1 MAVKIRLKRLGSK
14 KRPFYRIV
22 AMDARTPRDGQS
34 LQIIG
39 TYNPTKEPAE
49 LNVDEERALYWLGVG
64 AEPSDTA
71 RSLLSKKGVMEK
83 FHQQKL
89 AKKSTEAAE

>member
-22 AMDARTPRDGQS
+22 AMDSRTPRDGQS
-34 LQIIG
+34 LEIIG
-39 TYNPTKEPAE
+39 TYNPIKEPAE
-49 LNVDEERALYWLGVG
+49 LQINEEKALYWLGVG

-71 RSLLSKKGVMEK
+71 RNLLSKQGVMQK
-83 FHQQKL
+83 FHELKL
-89 AKKSTEAAE
+89 EKKKKSE